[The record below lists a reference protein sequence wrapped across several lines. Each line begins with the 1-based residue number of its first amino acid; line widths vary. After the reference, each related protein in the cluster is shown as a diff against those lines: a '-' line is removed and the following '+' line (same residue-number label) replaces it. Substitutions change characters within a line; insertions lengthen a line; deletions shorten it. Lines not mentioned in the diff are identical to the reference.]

1 MIWWRY
7 KMSQYMKLIGQ
18 KAKKASLTKINTRIK
33 NKVLKRYASLLD
45 KEKNFIIKANTK
57 DVKFALEKGLKN
69 NLIDRLTIDQK
80 KLNNI
85 KNSINKIAK
94 LKDPVDN
101 ILEKWSRP
109 NGLRIKR
116 VSIPIGVIG
125 IIYESRPNVTSDVA
139 GLCFKSGNAVILKG
153 GSEAINT
160 NKILAKLFRK
170 ALKENKI
177 DENYIQFVDSKDR
190 KMVDFMLSKM
200 KNYIDVIIPRGGK
213 NLVKRVQEFS
223 SVPIIGHL
231 EGLCHTFIDKDA
243 QLKMAIN
250 IIYNAKLRNTS
261 ICGATET
268 ILLHEKIIKR
278 FCNPILKKLEEN
290 NCKIYGDHFLK
301 KYYKGKIYPAK
312 EKDWSTEYLAA
323 IVSVKTVKNCKDAI
337 RHINKYGTMHTD
349 SIVTKNKKTARMF
362 LKNVKSSIAMQNTST
377 QFADGGEFGF
387 GGEVG
392 ISTNTL
398 PPRGPVGLGQLISY
412 KYEVISNGQTRK

>member
-1 MIWWRY
+1 MSRY
-7 KMSQYMKLIGQ
+7 MSLIGQ
-18 KAKKASLTKINTRIK
+18 KARKASLKKISTKIK
-33 NKVLKRYASLLD
+33 NKVLKRYALLLD
-45 KEKNFIIKANTK
+45 KEKNSIFKANIK
-57 DVKFALEKGLKN
+57 DVKLALKKRLKK
-69 NLIDRLTIDQK
+69 NLINRLFIDQK
-80 KLNNI
+80 KLTNI

-94 LKDPVDN
+94 LKDPIDN
-101 ILEKWSRP
+101 ILDKWSRP
-109 NGLRIKR
+109 NGLKINR

-125 IIYESRPNVTSDVA
+125 VIYESRPNVTSDVA
-139 GLCFKSGNAVILKG
+139 SLCFKSGNAVILKG

-160 NKILAKLFRK
+160 NKTLAKLFRR

-177 DENYIQFVDSKDR
+177 NEDFIQFIDSSDR

-213 NLVKRVQEFS
+213 NLVKRVQELS
-223 SVPIIGHL
+223 SVPTIGHL
-231 EGLCHTFIDKDA
+231 EGLCHTFVDKDA
-243 QLKMAIN
+243 ELKMATN

-268 ILLHEKIIKR
+268 ILLHEKIVKK

-290 NCKIYGDHFLK
+290 NCKIYGDRSLN

-323 IVSVKTVKNCKDAI
+323 IVSVKIVKNCDEAI
-337 RHINKYGTMHTD
+337 NHINKYGTMHTD
-349 SIVTKNKKTARMF
+349 SIVTKNKKTAQKF
-362 LKNVKSSIAMQNTST
+362 LKNVKSSIAMHNTST

-398 PPRGPVGLGQLISY
+398 PPRGPVGLEQLVSY
-412 KYEVISNGQTRK
+412 KYEVVGNGQTRK